1 MRTKNLVTGTG
12 FLNAPEDFLF
22 IPLVVRESDQLRP
35 PLKIH
40 LVCNLAVEVPPRSL
54 F

>member
-1 MRTKNLVTGTG
+1 MRTRKLAIEMGI
-12 FLNAPEDFLF
+12 LNAPEDFLF
-22 IPLVVRESDQLRP
+22 LPLVVRETDQLRP

-40 LVCNLAVEVPPRSL
+40 LVGPLLLLLQRVP

>member
-1 MRTKNLVTGTG
+1 MRTKTLVTETG
-12 FLNAPEDFLF
+12 LLNAPEDFLF
-22 IPLVVRESDQLRP
+22 IAIVVRESDQLRP

-40 LVCNLAVEVPPRSL
+40 LVCIFAGSTPAGIL